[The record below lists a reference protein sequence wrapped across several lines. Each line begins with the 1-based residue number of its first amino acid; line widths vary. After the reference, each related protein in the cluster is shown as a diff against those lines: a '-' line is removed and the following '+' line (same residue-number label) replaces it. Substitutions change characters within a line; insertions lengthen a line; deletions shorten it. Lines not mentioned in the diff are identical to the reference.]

1 MKKWL
6 GLLLK
11 NEWQKQKAL
20 WRSDWERKVALYRNI
35 TSFFSQ
41 SRNKDANSMKIDDQE
56 NQNQDNWDYEE
67 DRDYVY
73 QDDLHARVAGLEEE
87 VDELREDSRQH
98 RYDVDDEFQ
107 YMNDRT
113 NRKFQDIED
122 DIEDLYERKEDKE

>member
-6 GLLLK
+6 GLILK

-35 TSFFSQ
+35 TSFFGQ
-41 SRNKDANSMKIDDQE
+41 SRNKDNNTNKTNDQK
-56 NQNQDNWDYEE
+56 NQSQDNWDYEE
-67 DRDYVY
+67 DRDYIY